1 MRLVI
6 EIKSTCQLPWQ
17 LLVLITHVAL
27 HYLITMKHAE
37 LLFHWK
43 VGLHLKLAS
52 PNFQKGAQYL
62 SLELRL
68 DHGLPK
74 SHPEFH
80 TYLADGAALLSFL
93 LFRGFQLK
101 VAQSIQVRLKVV
113 LQIEDLNGLD
123 RFQIRPWI
131 FLHAIL
137 QPVQPLVSPVQK
149 YLAIP

>member
-1 MRLVI
+1 M
-6 EIKSTCQLPWQ
+6 
-17 LLVLITHVAL
+17 
-27 HYLITMKHAE
+27 
-37 LLFHWK
+37 
-43 VGLHLKLAS
+43 GLHLKLAS

-80 TYLADGAALLSFL
+80 TFLADGAALLSFL

-101 VAQSIQVRLKVV
+101 VARSIQVRLKVV

-123 RFQIRPWI
+123 RFQTKPWI

-149 YLAIP
+149 YLAIPLRHHRKY

>member
-17 LLVLITHVAL
+17 FLVLITHVVL
-27 HYLITMKHAE
+27 HCLITMKHAE

-43 VGLHLKLAS
+43 VDLHLKLAS

-93 LFRGFQLK
+93 LFRGFQSK
-101 VAQSIQVRLKVV
+101 VARSIEVRLKVV

-123 RFQIRPWI
+123 QFRIRPWI
-131 FLHAIL
+131 FLCAIV
-137 QPVQPLVSPVQK
+137 QPVQLLV
-149 YLAIP
+149 

>member
-1 MRLVI
+1 MD
-6 EIKSTCQLPWQ
+6 
-17 LLVLITHVAL
+17 
-27 HYLITMKHAE
+27 
-37 LLFHWK
+37 
-43 VGLHLKLAS
+43 LHLKLAS

-101 VAQSIQVRLKVV
+101 VARSIQVRLKVV

>member
-27 HYLITMKHAE
+27 HCLITMKHAE

-43 VGLHLKLAS
+43 VDLHLKLAS
-52 PNFQKGAQYL
+52 PNFQKGARYL

-68 DHGLPK
+68 DHGPPK
-74 SHPEFH
+74 SHLEFH
-80 TYLADGAALLSFL
+80 TYLVDGAALLSFL
-93 LFRGFQLK
+93 LLREFQSK
-101 VAQSIQVRLKVV
+101 VARSIQVRLKVA

-123 RFQIRPWI
+123 RFRIRPRI
-131 FLHAIL
+131 SLLAISQL
-137 QPVQPLVSPVQK
+137 AQPLV
-149 YLAIP
+149 